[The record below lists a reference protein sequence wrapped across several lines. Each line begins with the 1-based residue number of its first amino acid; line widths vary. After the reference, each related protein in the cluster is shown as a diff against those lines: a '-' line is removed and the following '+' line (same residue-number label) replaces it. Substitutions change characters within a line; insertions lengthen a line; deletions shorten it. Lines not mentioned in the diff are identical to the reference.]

1 MHIAFLGGG
10 NMASAMIAGLHQAGN
25 VSRTVSVVEHH
36 AAQRDLLT
44 QKYGVRAFE
53 SVGQLTEPPDVWIL
67 AVKPQAMQGALSELA
82 PVLNAAQIVISIA
95 AGLRVQ
101 TISGW
106 LNGHAKIVRTM
117 PNTPALLGLGVT
129 GVFAPADQV
138 SDGERQT
145 VDLILASIG
154 QTVWVDDEAQ
164 IDAITAIS
172 GSGPAYVFNMMEHLV
187 EAAQRFGFAPSDAK
201 KLVVQTFIG
210 ASALAAQ
217 SDDDLAT
224 LRAKVTSKGG
234 TTAAALATFE
244 AMGLGQ
250 VLTQGAV
257 AAKERARGLSE
268 ELSQSTSVSTSASS
282 LPSSPKN

>member
-1 MHIAFLGGG
+1 
-10 NMASAMIAGLHQAGN
+10 
-25 VSRTVSVVEHH
+25 
-36 AAQRDLLT
+36 
-44 QKYGVRAFE
+44 
-53 SVGQLTEPPDVWIL
+53 
-67 AVKPQAMQGALSELA
+67 
-82 PVLNAAQIVISIA
+82 
-95 AGLRVQ
+95 
-101 TISGW
+101 
-106 LNGHAKIVRTM
+106 
-117 PNTPALLGLGVT
+117 
-129 GVFAPADQV
+129 
-138 SDGERQT
+138 
-145 VDLILASIG
+145 
-154 QTVWVDDEAQ
+154 
-164 IDAITAIS
+164 
-172 GSGPAYVFNMMEHLV
+172 MMEHLV
-187 EAAQRFGFAPSDAK
+187 AAAQRFGFAPSDAK

-250 VLTQGAV
+250 VLAQGAV